1 MTRLA
6 AFLGMTGTLRIV
18 EPDAAPLP
26 PEVQPPAA
34 DLALLG
40 GETK

>member
-1 MTRLA
+1 MA
-6 AFLGMTGTLRIV
+6 GMLRIV
-18 EPDAAPLP
+18 EPDAAAPP
-26 PEVQPPAA
+26 PEAAPPAA